1 MVQFRRLQAAGWK
14 GVLNAIAVLLLTS
27 GADAIRANDYLV
39 GGAMATFGFILFV
52 IANYV
57 G

>member
-1 MVQFRRLQAAGWK
+1 MSGLKRFQTAGRK

-27 GADAIRANDYLV
+27 GADSISAGDYLV
-39 GGAMATFGFILFV
+39 GGAMATLGFILF
-52 IANYV
+52 IISNYV

>member
-1 MVQFRRLQAAGWK
+1 MSRFKGVQAAGRK

-27 GADAIRANDYLV
+27 GADSIKTGDYLV
-39 GGAMATFGFILFV
+39 GGAMATLGFILF
-52 IANYV
+52 IISNYV